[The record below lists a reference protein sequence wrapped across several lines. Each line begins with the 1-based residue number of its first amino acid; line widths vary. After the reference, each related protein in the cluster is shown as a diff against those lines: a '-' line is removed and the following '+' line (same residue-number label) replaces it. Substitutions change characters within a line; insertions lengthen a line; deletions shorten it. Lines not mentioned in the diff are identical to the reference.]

1 MVCFLSMKTLKNIT
15 LNKMEQLNKILKKA
29 INESGFKKAI
39 DQEGA
44 VFIWNDVVG
53 KNISKVTKAT
63 KVDKGT
69 LVVKTESAT
78 WRQELHMQK
87 KEIIN
92 KINKKIGS
100 IAIKEIRFI

>member
-1 MVCFLSMKTLKNIT
+1 
-15 LNKMEQLNKILKKA
+15 MEQLKKVLKKA
-29 INESGFKKAI
+29 IKEAGFKKAI

-44 VFIWNDVVG
+44 VSVWKDVVG
-53 KNISKVTKAT
+53 ENISKVTKAT
-63 KVDKGT
+63 GVDKGT

-100 IAIKEIRFI
+100 IAIKEIRFIWTKIKVVIAQKVLKY

>member
-1 MVCFLSMKTLKNIT
+1 MQQLK
-15 LNKMEQLNKILKKA
+15 KVLKKA
-29 INESGFKKAI
+29 IKESGFKKAL
-39 DQEGA
+39 DQEDA
-44 VFIWNDVVG
+44 VFIWGEVVG
-53 KNISKVTKAT
+53 KNISKVTEVKGA
-63 KVDKGT
+63 DKGT

>member
-1 MVCFLSMKTLKNIT
+1 
-15 LNKMEQLNKILKKA
+15 MEQLKKVLKKA

-39 DQEGA
+39 DQEDA
-44 VFIWNDVVG
+44 VFIWGEVVG
-53 KNISKVTKAT
+53 KNISAVTKAT
-63 KVDKGT
+63 GVDKGT
-69 LVVKTESAT
+69 LVIKTESAT

>member
-1 MVCFLSMKTLKNIT
+1 MKTLKSTI
-15 LNKMEQLNKILKKA
+15 LHKMEQLNKVLKKA

-69 LVVKTESAT
+69 LIVKTESAT

>member
-1 MVCFLSMKTLKNIT
+1 MKTLKNTT
-15 LNKMEQLNKILKKA
+15 LKNMQQLKKVLKKA
-29 INESGFKKAI
+29 ISESGFKKAL
-39 DQEGA
+39 DQEDA
-44 VFIWNDVVG
+44 VFIWGEVVG
-53 KNISKVTKAT
+53 KNISKVTEAT
-63 KVDKGT
+63 GVDKGT
-69 LVVKTESAT
+69 LVIKTESAT

>member
-1 MVCFLSMKTLKNIT
+1 MKLLK
-15 LNKMEQLNKILKKA
+15 KVLKKA
-29 INESGFKKAI
+29 INESGFKKAL
-39 DQEGA
+39 DQENA
-44 VFIWNDVVG
+44 VSVWEEVVG
-53 KNISKVTKAT
+53 KNISAVTKAT
-63 KVDKGT
+63 GVDKGT
-69 LVVKTESAT
+69 LIIKTESAT

>member
-1 MVCFLSMKTLKNIT
+1 
-15 LNKMEQLNKILKKA
+15 MEQLKNVLKKA

-39 DQEGA
+39 DQEEA
-44 VFIWNDVVG
+44 VFIWGEVVG
-53 KNISKVTKAT
+53 KNISEVTKAT
-63 KVDKGT
+63 GVDKGT

-100 IAIKEIRFI
+100 VAIKEIRFI

>member
-1 MVCFLSMKTLKNIT
+1 MQQLK
-15 LNKMEQLNKILKKA
+15 KVLKKA

-39 DQEGA
+39 DQEDA
-44 VFIWNDVVG
+44 VSIWGEVVG
-53 KNISKVTKAT
+53 KNISAVTKAAG
-63 KVDKGT
+63 VDKGT
-69 LVVKTESAT
+69 LIIKTESAT

>member
-1 MVCFLSMKTLKNIT
+1 MVCFRSMKTLKNTT
-15 LNKMEQLNKILKKA
+15 LWKMEQLKKVLKKA

-39 DQEGA
+39 DQESA
-44 VFIWNDVVG
+44 VSIWGEIVG
-53 KNISKVTKAT
+53 KKISEVTEAKR
-63 KVDKGT
+63 VDKGT
-69 LVVKTESAT
+69 LIIKTKSAT

>member
-1 MVCFLSMKTLKNIT
+1 MQQLK
-15 LNKMEQLNKILKKA
+15 KVLKKA
-29 INESGFKKAI
+29 ISESGIKKAL
-39 DQEGA
+39 DQEDA
-44 VFIWNDVVG
+44 VFIWGEIVG
-53 KNISKVTKAT
+53 KNISKVTEAKG
-63 KVDKGT
+63 VDKGT
-69 LVVKTESAT
+69 LLVKTESAT

>member
-1 MVCFLSMKTLKNIT
+1 MQQLK
-15 LNKMEQLNKILKKA
+15 KVLKKA

-39 DQEGA
+39 DQEEA
-44 VFIWNDVVG
+44 VFIWGEVVG
-53 KNISKVTKAT
+53 KNISEVTKAT
-63 KVDKGT
+63 GVDKGT

-100 IAIKEIRFI
+100 VAIKEIRFI

>member
-1 MVCFLSMKTLKNIT
+1 
-15 LNKMEQLNKILKKA
+15 MEQLKKVLKKA
-29 INESGFKKAI
+29 INEAGFKKAI
-39 DQEGA
+39 EENA
-44 VFIWNDVVG
+44 VSIWGEVVG
-53 KNISKVTKAT
+53 KNISEVTKAT
-63 KVDKGT
+63 RVDKGT

-100 IAIKEIRFI
+100 LAIKEIRFI

>member
-1 MVCFLSMKTLKNIT
+1 
-15 LNKMEQLNKILKKA
+15 MEQLKKVLKKA
-29 INESGFKKAI
+29 IDESGFKKAI
-39 DQEGA
+39 DQEDA
-44 VFIWNDVVG
+44 VFIWGEVVG
-53 KNISKVTKAT
+53 KNISAVTEAT
-63 KVDKGT
+63 GVDKGT
-69 LVVKTESAT
+69 LVIKTESAT

>member
-1 MVCFLSMKTLKNIT
+1 
-15 LNKMEQLNKILKKA
+15 MEQLKTTLKKA
-29 INESGFKKAI
+29 INEAGIKKAI
-39 DQEGA
+39 DQEEA
-44 VFIWNDVVG
+44 VLLWGDVVG
-53 KNISKVTKAT
+53 KNISKVTAAT

-69 LVVKTESAT
+69 LIVKTDSAT

-100 IAIKEIRFI
+100 IAIKDIRFIWTKIKTVIAQKALRY

>member
-1 MVCFLSMKTLKNIT
+1 MEKLK
-15 LNKMEQLNKILKKA
+15 KVLKKA
-29 INESGFKKAI
+29 IKEAGFKKAI
-39 DQEGA
+39 DQEDA
-44 VFIWNDVVG
+44 VSVWGEVVG
-53 KNISKVTKAT
+53 KNISAVTKPT
-63 KVDKGT
+63 GVDKGT
-69 LVVKTESAT
+69 LVIKTESAT

>member
-1 MVCFLSMKTLKNIT
+1 
-15 LNKMEQLNKILKKA
+15 MEQLKTTLKKA
-29 INESGFKKAI
+29 INEAGIKKAI
-39 DQEGA
+39 DQEEA
-44 VFIWNDVVG
+44 VLLWGDVVG
-53 KNISKVTKAT
+53 KNILKVTTAT

-69 LVVKTESAT
+69 LIVKTDSAT

-100 IAIKEIRFI
+100 NAIKDIRFIWTKIKTVTAQKALRY

>member
-1 MVCFLSMKTLKNIT
+1 
-15 LNKMEQLNKILKKA
+15 MEQLKKVLKKA

-39 DQEGA
+39 DQENA
-44 VFIWNDVVG
+44 VFVWGEVVG
-53 KNISKVTKAT
+53 KNISAVTKAT
-63 KVDKGT
+63 GVDKGT
-69 LVVKTESAT
+69 LIIKTESAT
-78 WRQELHMQK
+78 WKQELHMQK